1 MMEKRFIA
9 VAGKKTKFFFFDVL
23 AENPLISVSE
33 PLPEAVF
40 HT

>member
-9 VAGKKTKFFFFDVL
+9 VAGKKTKFFFFDVF
-23 AENPLISVSE
+23 AENPLVSE